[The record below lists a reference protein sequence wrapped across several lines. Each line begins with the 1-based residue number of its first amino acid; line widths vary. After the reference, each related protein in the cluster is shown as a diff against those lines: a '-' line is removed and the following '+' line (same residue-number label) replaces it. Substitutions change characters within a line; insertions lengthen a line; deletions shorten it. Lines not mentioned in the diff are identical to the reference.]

1 MIVISGLRGV
11 CMILDISFL
20 SHDTSLYQHK
30 EAIHMNLNF
39 EKSSIF
45 FFLKA
50 LHFFQHFIIICFILY
65 YFITSYI
72 ITIKNCG
79 NKKVL
84 EYRSWPVWDTL
95 WADGALQTFV
105 DLFHEAGFMRFYSKS
120 NFGQILG
127 RLCGLLDSVLC
138 T

>member
-1 MIVISGLRGV
+1 MFVISGLRGV

-20 SHDTSLYQHK
+20 SHNTSLYQHK
-30 EAIHMNLNF
+30 EATHMNFNL
-39 EKSSIF
+39 
-45 FFLKA
+45 FLLKGFTFLST
-50 LHFFQHFIIICFILY
+50 LHYYLCFLLY

-105 DLFHEAGFMRFYSKS
+105 DLFYEAGFMRFYSKS

-127 RLCGLLDSVLC
+127 RLSGLLDSVLC